1 MKRKPLKNPVF
12 RRDILV
18 ILLGTALLIAA
29 AEIDSR
35 YASLSSYL
43 VLSLYLV
50 PYVVV
55 GFNLL
60 LTALEC
66 LLHGRFFKD
75 EFLVLVAT
83 VAMLSIG
90 MYAEAAG
97 TMIIFRFV
105 ESIMQYAKRNCLRHP
120 DQKRKK
126 ALPRSMRSGANDSA
140 ALELKSQRLMRI
152 LTPIFAIGG
161 VLLTVIPSI
170 IDGLWVDWVPRGAML
185 MIAACGCSLVSS
197 VELCFSGGIV
207 FALKNGAAVGTH
219 SGLEDISN
227 ITTLALDKTGTVT
240 EGSFTVTHVEPVGI
254 SAKDLLTLAA
264 AAEAD
269 LEHPIADAL
278 RKACPKLPSRSLIK
292 NVRQL
297 PGRGM
302 EATVCGRRVLLGNAA
317 LMNAHGIE
325 VRSVKTEST
334 IIHLAADGRYGGY
347 IVIDDRIRSGAKDTV
362 RRLRELGIENTVMLT
377 GDSEGTGNTL
387 GYALGANDVIAE
399 LRPEEKAI
407 AVKELCR
414 SEARGLVA
422 FVGDDERDSAALGA
436 ADVGIAT
443 GAYGQLRRVRTAYL
457 LDDDISRLPL
467 LIYAAKRSKTS
478 AKQNVALALSVKA
491 LIVILAAFGVIG
503 VWFAAAADGAAI
515 AFCALNSLRTSKT
528 STGDMDK

>member
-1 MKRKPLKNPVF
+1 MSKNKSPLQNPVL
-12 RRDILV
+12 RREILI
-18 ILLGTALLIAA
+18 ILLATALLIAA
-29 AEIDSR
+29 VEVSDS
-35 YASLSSYL
+35 YPLLSSYL

-50 PYVVV
+50 PYVVS
-55 GFNLL
+55 GFNIILS
-60 LTALEC
+60 ALEC
-66 LLHGRFFKD
+66 LLHGSFFKD
-75 EFLVLVAT
+75 EFLVVVAT
-83 VAMLSIG
+83 VGMLCVG
-90 MYAEAAG
+90 LYAEAAG
-97 TMIIFRFV
+97 TMIIFRCV
-105 ESIMQYAKRNCLRHP
+105 ESLIQYTKRRYLKRP
-120 DQKRKK
+120 TVGGKRKK
-126 ALPRSMRSGANDSA
+126 SLPRSMYSGASSPA
-140 ALELKSQRLMRI
+140 ELELKSRSISKI
-152 LTPIFAIGG
+152 LSPLLVVIG
-161 VLLTVIPSI
+161 VLIAIIPSI
-170 IDGLWVDWVPRGAML
+170 IDGNWNDWVPKGAML
-185 MIAACGCSLVSS
+185 LIAASTCSLVSS

-207 FALKNGAAVGTH
+207 YALQNGAAVGTH

-227 ITTLALDKTGTVT
+227 ISTLALDKTGTVT

-269 LEHPIADAL
+269 LEHPVAEAL

-325 VRSVKTEST
+325 VSSVKTEST

-377 GDSEGTGNTL
+377 GDSEGTGSTL

-399 LRPEEKAI
+399 LIPEEKAI

-414 SEARGLVA
+414 STADGLVA
-422 FVGDDERDSAALGA
+422 FVGDDERDAAALGA
-436 ADVGIAT
+436 ADVSVAT
-443 GAYGQLRRVRTAYL
+443 GAYGQVRRVRTAYL

-467 LIYAAKRSKTS
+467 MIYAAKRSRSS
-478 AKQNVALALSVKA
+478 AKQNLILALFVNA
-491 LIVILAAFGVIG
+491 LIAVLALCGVIG
-503 VWFAAAADGAAI
+503 VWFASAAKGSSLI
-515 AFCALNSLRTSKT
+515 ICVLNALRCSGK
-528 STGDMDK
+528 GEY